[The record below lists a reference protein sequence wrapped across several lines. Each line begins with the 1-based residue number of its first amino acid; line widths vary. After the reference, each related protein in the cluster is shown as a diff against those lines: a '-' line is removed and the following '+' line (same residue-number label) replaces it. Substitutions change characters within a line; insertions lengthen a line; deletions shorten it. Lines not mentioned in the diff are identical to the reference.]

1 MLCYKILN
9 LKSCFI
15 LTGTF
20 SELESDT
27 ENEITIRERARDRLY
42 SMRGSVAIFPQYES
56 KTK

>member
-1 MLCYKILN
+1 M
-9 LKSCFI
+9 